1 MKIRWGGAALPLLV
15 LLAGA
20 EPAPLAAQHVP
31 AAGADRTREEMLWI
45 GVGAALV
52 GSVLLDTSLRTDG
65 HGSLAPVSEMLN
77 PLGRPQL
84 SVPALGAVYLAGK
97 LADRPALSSA
107 AIDVGAGLLAAGVA
121 NGTFKFLVGRQ
132 RPSDE
137 GDGDGDEFRPLNLAD
152 GWQSFPSGHTTVAF
166 SLAAAISEEARE
178 PWVTVLTY
186 GTASAVGWSRVY
198 DDRHWTSDVVAGALV
213 GALVGR
219 ETVRW
224 LHARRAAG
232 AGPTLAVTPDGLAV
246 VVPAF

>member
-1 MKIRWGGAALPLLV
+1 
-15 LLAGA
+15 
-20 EPAPLAAQHVP
+20 
-31 AAGADRTREEMLWI
+31 
-45 GVGAALV
+45 
-52 GSVLLDTSLRTDG
+52 
-65 HGSLAPVSEMLN
+65 
-77 PLGRPQL
+77 
-84 SVPALGAVYLAGK
+84 
-97 LADRPALSSA
+97 
-107 AIDVGAGLLAAGVA
+107 
-121 NGTFKFLVGRQ
+121 
-132 RPSDE
+132 
-137 GDGDGDEFRPLNLAD
+137 
-152 GWQSFPSGHTTVAF
+152 VAF